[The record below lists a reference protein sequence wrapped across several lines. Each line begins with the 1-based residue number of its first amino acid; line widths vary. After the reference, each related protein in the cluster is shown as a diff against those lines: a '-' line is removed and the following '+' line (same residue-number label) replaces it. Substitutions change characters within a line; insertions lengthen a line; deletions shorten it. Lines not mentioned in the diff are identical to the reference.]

1 MPHLSRQAGLTLLE
15 SLVAVAILAVAV
27 LGMLGAQLRTLADT
41 QTSVR
46 RAQAVRLIEDFA
58 ERIKTHSDG
67 FRRLDAYVTDWDAM
81 PAVPDCQTIACD
93 PATLLQ
99 WDLAV
104 WKQAIANTLPLGQ
117 GSVFES
123 GNETTPGL
131 KRQLGVMVAWRA
143 NERAADASA
152 YARPFAIDPSAAKVV
167 CPAGLVCHLVH
178 VQP

>member
-27 LGMLGAQLRTLADT
+27 LGMLGMLGAQLRTLADT

-81 PAVPDCQTIACD
+81 PAAPDCQTIACD
-93 PATLLQ
+93 PATLVQ

-104 WKQAIANTLPLGQ
+104 WKQAITTTLPLGQ
-117 GSVFES
+117 SSVF
-123 GNETTPGL
+123 
-131 KRQLGVMVAWRA
+131 
-143 NERAADASA
+143 
-152 YARPFAIDPSAAKVV
+152 
-167 CPAGLVCHLVH
+167 
-178 VQP
+178 